1 MKRMLLI
8 QQKTASHNSLQ
19 KGKRIVMGN
28 ILECHNVTKRYGTKT
43 ALDKLSLSVESGRIT
58 GLLGPNGSGKT
69 TLIKIISGILCANE
83 GEVLVGGN
91 EIGIKSKKIISYL
104 PERPY
109 FSPGMRVC
117 ETIKFFK
124 DFYEDFSEDAAAD
137 MLGRLDISLDAKIRT
152 LSKGNREKVQLILVM
167 SRKAKLYLLDEPMGG
182 VDPAARDFILKT
194 ILTSYNEKAGI
205 IISTHLISDVEK
217 ILDDVI
223 FLKNGNVVL
232 HKSVDAIR
240 SEEGKSVDSLFRE
253 VFVC

>member
-1 MKRMLLI
+1 
-8 QQKTASHNSLQ
+8 
-19 KGKRIVMGN
+19 MGN
-28 ILECHNVTKRYGTKT
+28 ILECHNVTKRYGEKT
-43 ALDKLSLSVESGRIT
+43 ALDYLSLSVESGRIT

-91 EIGIKSKKIISYL
+91 KIGIESKKIVSYL

-109 FSPGMRVC
+109 FSPGMKVS
-117 ETIKFFK
+117 ETIKFFS
-124 DFYEDFSEDAAAD
+124 DFYEDFSEDVAVD
-137 MLGRLDISLDAKIRT
+137 MLKTLNISPEDKIRT

-194 ILTSYNEKAGI
+194 ILANYNEEAGV

-217 ILDDVI
+217 VLDDVI
-223 FLKNGNVVL
+223 FLKNGKMVL
-232 HKSVDAIR
+232 HKSVDVLR
-240 SEEGKSVDSLFRE
+240 SEEGKSIDALFRE
-253 VFVC
+253 VFAC